1 MVLRQSLLRVSA
13 DPRVRQAVTRA
24 SAGADLVD
32 RFVAGQTQ
40 SEVLAVARELAGKG
54 LLSTADV
61 LGEDTTDESQAAG
74 ITATYVELLAG
85 IAESGLSEVAEVS
98 VKLTAVG
105 LGLGRGGE
113 DLALANARAICQ
125 AADLAGTTVTIDM
138 EQHTMTD
145 ATLAIVAALRQDHPD
160 TGAVLQAYL
169 KRTES
174 DVRELRGPGSRVRL
188 CKGAYDEDGGV
199 AYSDRREIDRSYVRC
214 LRLLMEGEGYPMVA
228 SHDPRLIA
236 IATKLVELTERDAD
250 SYEFQMLYGIR
261 PLEQRRLVDTGH
273 RMRVYLPYGT
283 DWYGYFVRRVAEK
296 PSTAL
301 FLARQLVSRR

>member
-13 DPRVRQAVTRA
+13 NPRVRELVTQA
-24 SAGADLVD
+24 SATADLVD

-40 SEVLAVARELAGKG
+40 PQLLAVTRELASTG
-54 LLSTADV
+54 LLATADV
-61 LGEDTTDESQAAG
+61 LGEDTVDEQQAADV
-74 ITATYVELLAG
+74 TAAYVTLLDG
-85 IAESGLSEVAEVS
+85 LAEADLADTAEVS

-105 LGLGRGGE
+105 LGLGRSGE
-113 DLALANARAICQ
+113 SLALSNARTICR
-125 AADLAGTTVTIDM
+125 AAARAGTTVTIDM

-145 ATLAIVAALRQDHPD
+145 ATLAIVHELRTDYPW

-169 KRTES
+169 RRTES
-174 DVRELRGPGSRVRL
+174 DVRELRGAGSRVRL
-188 CKGAYDEDGGV
+188 CKGAYSESGGI
-199 AYSDRREIDRSYVRC
+199 AFSDRREIDRSYVRC
-214 LRLLMEGEGYPMVA
+214 LRLLMEGEGHPMIA
-228 SHDPRLIA
+228 THDPRLVE
-236 IATKLVELTERDAD
+236 IATALVERTERTSD

-273 RMRVYLPYGT
+273 RVRVYLPFGT

-301 FLARQLVSRR
+301 FFARQLVSRR